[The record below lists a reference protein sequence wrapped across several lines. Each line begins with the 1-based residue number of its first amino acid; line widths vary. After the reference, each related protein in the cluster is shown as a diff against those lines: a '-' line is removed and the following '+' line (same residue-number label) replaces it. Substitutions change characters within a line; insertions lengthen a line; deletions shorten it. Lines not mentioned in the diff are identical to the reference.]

1 MFFMKCL
8 PGRPVY
14 ALALP
19 FTLEDIEPRSPGLV
33 VMGGDSISEGRGFK
47 SQSRILDGHFNTLKK
62 CTYKNVCLKDEKEAG
77 DGSFKNDIVP
87 SLYVDIAAKNHKIGT
102 VHRVVAS
109 NTSGL
114 VFESIH

>member
-19 FTLEDIEPRSPGLV
+19 FTLEDIVPRSPGLV
-33 VMGGDSISEGRGFK
+33 VMGGDSFSEGRGFK

-77 DGSFKNDIVP
+77 MAHLKTT
-87 SLYVDIAAKNHKIGT
+87 LYLRGDSSKK
-102 VHRVVAS
+102 S
-109 NTSGL
+109 
-114 VFESIH
+114 